1 MAAAEPCF
9 HVSQPMPLL
18 RRWPQ
23 RLGHHSPSGDLQG
36 RLVRAGAEHRAADL
50 DQVPEVYSAAE
61 QLVGLRADGI
71 AVEIDLHAPG
81 GILKL
86 CEARAAH
93 RAQQQH
99 AGQPRSTA
107 RPPLAALPRI
117 VSACCSEWV
126 RPVRAGNVAAPASR
140 SRWSFARRV
149 WMRGSSSPGNGAG
162 SCRPVGWQQPH
173 SSCRDVLLAHLCR
186 PTGVGRRA
194 RAGEPAR
201 GGPGRIGRPG

>member
-1 MAAAEPCF
+1 MQGLEDGCLYFEVVAGVVEVPYRLNDPRALAQQVEGVSVGEDVHVAAAEPCF

-71 AVEIDLHAPG
+71 APEIDLHAPG

-99 AGQPRSTA
+99 AASQGQ
-107 RPPLAALPRI
+107 LL
-117 VSACCSEWV
+117 V
-126 RPVRAGNVAAPASR
+126 RRLLLSQDRQCLLQRVGPAG
-140 SRWSFARRV
+140 ARRK
-149 WMRGSSSPGNGAG
+149 RRGAG
-162 SCRPVGWQQPH
+162 IVQP
-173 SSCRDVLLAHLCR
+173 LEL
-186 PTGVGRRA
+186 RA
-194 RAGEPAR
+194 AR
-201 GGPGRIGRPG
+201 LDEGIVVAR